1 MSRSESNY
9 ILYIHFFKSYESF
22 YFAIDPIFIYP
33 IVLLNCITCIR
44 FFTERWNEKSEGK
57 ASRILF
63 SATNR
68 INSERTIRRNH
79 GGGGSRNSR
88 QVFLHLNNCF
98 LASPIHQLRMSVF
111 IRRPKVVYCCELGR
125 NTLLLEIRVK
135 TRTFNDDRSIDRKG
149 KTWWKKRRSSEISI
163 IEIIKTWL

>member
-111 IRRPKVVYCCELGR
+111 IRRPKVVYCWVGTLCYLKYAWKRELS
-125 NTLLLEIRVK
+125 TMIV
-135 TRTFNDDRSIDRKG
+135 RSIERGKLDERNAVLRKFQ
-149 KTWWKKRRSSEISI
+149 
-163 IEIIKTWL
+163 

>member
-63 SATNR
+63 SASNR

-111 IRRPKVVYCCELGR
+111 IRRPKVVYCWVGTLCYLKYAWKRELSTMIVRSIERGKLDGR
-125 NTLLLEIRVK
+125 NAVL
-135 TRTFNDDRSIDRKG
+135 RKFQ
-149 KTWWKKRRSSEISI
+149 
-163 IEIIKTWL
+163 